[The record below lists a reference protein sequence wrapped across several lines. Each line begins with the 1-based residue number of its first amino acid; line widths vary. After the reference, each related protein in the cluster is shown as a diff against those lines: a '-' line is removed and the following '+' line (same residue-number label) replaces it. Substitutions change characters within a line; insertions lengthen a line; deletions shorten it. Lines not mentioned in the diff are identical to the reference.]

1 MKEDG
6 FQPQQLFTD
15 LALAGEER
23 AALLR
28 AVVKAEPAF
37 SPPSQAPSPVNMS
50 TLLREIYAK
59 VSPRHEAA
67 MAVSFP
73 FLCIGKTHL
82 QAQAS
87 LVPSQV
93 SFLWILLSWT
103 FSVMEPHTV
112 WPFVPGSLIT
122 GSSRSLYTVVCVG
135 ALFLFMA

>member
-1 MKEDG
+1 MMEDG

-37 SPPSQAPSPVNMS
+37 SPPPQAPSPANTS

-67 MAVSFP
+67 VTVSFL
-73 FLCIGKTHL
+73 FLCLGKTRL

-87 LVPSQV
+87 LVPSQM
-93 SFLWILLSWT
+93 SFLWVLSWT

-112 WPFVPGSLIT
+112 WPFVPGSLMTILKVPLYC
-122 GSSRSLYTVVCVG
+122 GVCWSLVPLHG
-135 ALFLFMA
+135 

>member
-1 MKEDG
+1 MMVDG

-37 SPPSQAPSPVNMS
+37 SPPPQAPSPANTS

-67 MAVSFP
+67 VTVSFL
-73 FLCIGKTHL
+73 FLCLGKTRL
-82 QAQAS
+82 RAQAS
-87 LVPSQV
+87 LVPSQM
-93 SFLWILLSWT
+93 SFLWVLSW
-103 FSVMEPHTV
+103 
-112 WPFVPGSLIT
+112 SLI
-122 GSSRSLYTVVCVG
+122 VCG
-135 ALFLFMA
+135 LLCLAH